1 MRIAADMAD
10 RPRMRKG
17 KIIWVGGI
25 KAAIALVRDPGHPLG
40 DGKVV
45 YVAGEQAI
53 HRDVKWTGNAWAFRA
68 GDRGGHAD
76 QDPALQPLIRK
87 LQRDTRGQ

>member
-1 MRIAADMAD
+1 MRRAADMAD
-10 RPRMRKG
+10 RPRMRKA

-45 YVAGEQAI
+45 YVEGEQAI

-76 QDPALQPLIRK
+76 QDLALQPLIRK
-87 LQRDTRGQ
+87 LHRDTRGT